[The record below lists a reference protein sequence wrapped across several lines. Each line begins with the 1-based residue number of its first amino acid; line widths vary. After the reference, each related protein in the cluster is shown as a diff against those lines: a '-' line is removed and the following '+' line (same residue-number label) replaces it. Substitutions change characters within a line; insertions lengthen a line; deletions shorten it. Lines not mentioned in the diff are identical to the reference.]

1 MIRVT
6 IESWSGRLE
15 QDKILTV
22 TGGGEYNDSLSGV
35 LTQEI
40 DVNSSMIRHAGL
52 WLVVERV
59 FSAKDLIEE
68 AFSVDMFTETPQAVT
83 IGEWRSLDD

>member
-22 TGGGEYNDSLSGV
+22 SGGGEYSDSFSGV
-35 LTQEI
+35 LTPEI
-40 DVNSSMIRHAGL
+40 DVNSSMVRHAGL
-52 WLVVERV
+52 WLIVERV
-59 FSAKDLIEE
+59 FSAKDLMEE
-68 AFSVDMFTETPQAVT
+68 AFSIDMFTETPRAVT
-83 IGEWRSLDD
+83 SGEWRCLDD